1 MRHSILLFTM
11 VLAGCG
17 VNASAEHDVVP
28 ERTPVQ
34 VSDDAT
40 LPVERRIEAISFLGD
55 TLSEIPLPNDIRA
68 QREQQFEEARLRW
81 VADPGDI
88 DNIIWAGRRAAYL
101 GRYQEAILIF
111 GLGIRQFPDDPRL
124 YRHRGH
130 RYITTRQLDSA
141 VVDLER
147 AALLIEGQP
156 DQVEP
161 DGLPNVQNIPTSTL
175 HSNVWY
181 HLGLARY
188 LRGDY
193 QEALD
198 AYQRGVARSTNRD
211 MEVAARYWSYLT
223 LLRLNRPEDARAVAE
238 AVEPD
243 WPLLENT
250 SYLTLLLLYS
260 GRYPVDSLIPATTTG
275 TVGSATLGYG
285 VAQWYLAGGRVEEA
299 RRLQDVVLADGQWP
313 AFGYIAAEA
322 DVARQG
328 RAGQGSTVTETGN

>member
-1 MRHSILLFTM
+1 MRHSILL
-11 VLAGCG
+11 LAMILVGCG
-17 VNASAEHDVVP
+17 GNASADQDVVP
-28 ERTPVQ
+28 EGPPIQ
-34 VSDDAT
+34 VPDDAT

-55 TLSEIPLPNDIRA
+55 TLSEFPLPDDIRA

-81 VADPGDI
+81 VADPADI

-111 GLGIRQFPDDPRL
+111 SLGIKQYPDDPRL

-147 AALLIEGQP
+147 AAALIEGQP
-156 DQVEP
+156 DHVEP

-175 HSNVWY
+175 HSNIWY

-188 LRGDY
+188 LQADY
-193 QEALD
+193 QEALTT
-198 AYQRGVARSTNRD
+198 YQRGVAGSTNRD
-211 MEVAARYWSYLT
+211 MEVAARYWLYLT
-223 LLRLNRPEDARAVAE
+223 LLRLDRTDEASEVADV
-238 AVEPD
+238 VEPD

-250 SYLTLLLLYS
+250 TYLQLLLLYR
-260 GRYPVDSLIPATTTG
+260 GLIPVDSLLPATATS
-275 TVGSATLGYG
+275 TVGSVTLGYG
-285 VAQWYLAGGRVEEA
+285 VAQWYYARGRQEEV
-299 RRLQDVVLADGQWP
+299 RRLLDDVLATGQWP

-322 DVARQG
+322 DVARG
-328 RAGQGSTVTETGN
+328 W